1 MKQLE
6 KRKISFVIACYNSQN
21 TLKTTVDEI
30 CSQLEEDLYNYEVI
44 LVNDGSSD
52 KTLQIIKNLCAINS
66 NITGLELSK
75 NFGQHN
81 AMMAGFSFTKG
92 DLILRIRSH

>member
-52 KTLQIIKNLCAINS
+52 KTLQIIKNLWHNLNLCV
-66 NITGLELSK
+66 LELSK
-75 NFGQHN
+75 NFY
-81 AMMAGFSFTKG
+81 
-92 DLILRIRSH
+92 IPRIR